1 MTYLKAVKIC
11 RGMPS
16 GLDQRDPINLCFG
29 LEEAV
34 TELLIFPFRT

>member
-1 MTYLKAVKIC
+1 MTYLKAVKIY

-16 GLDQRDPINLCFG
+16 GLDQPDPINLRFG

-34 TELLIFPFRT
+34 TELLIFPCCT